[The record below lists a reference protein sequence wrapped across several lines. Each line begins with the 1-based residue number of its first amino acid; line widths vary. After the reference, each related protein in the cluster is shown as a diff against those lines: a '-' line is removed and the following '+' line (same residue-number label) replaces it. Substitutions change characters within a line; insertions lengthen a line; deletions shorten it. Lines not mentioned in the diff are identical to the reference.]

1 MTAMDYVARAEALAP
16 LIREHAD
23 DAERQRRLPRVVAD
37 AMSDA
42 GLYRIAASA
51 EQLGGGADAVT
62 QIKVIEAVSR
72 VDGSTGWN
80 LMIGIETYS
89 LMIAGLMRNRE
100 LIEDPRVIIAGSTAS
115 VGKATPVDGGYRV
128 SGHWKFVSGC
138 HNAGLFGGLVNLLDD
153 GPDAPPPNVVPSM
166 AMLPAAEIE
175 ILDTWH
181 VSGLR
186 GSGSHDVVV
195 ENVFVPT
202 TRILASIGTPTPS
215 SDHMPR
221 NSRLAYNKVGVA
233 LGIARSAI
241 DTFVDLAGN
250 KIPRFTSR
258 QLRDRGFAQ
267 RAVAEAEVR
276 LRAGRALVFEL
287 VREMWA
293 KAQAGETIHREEIA
307 MFQIACSASVRGCI
321 EAVDHVAQAAGT
333 SANPIDSPLERPI
346 RDVRVVGQHLTVAP
360 HHIEDG
366 GRLLLGVPAQD
377 MMLAGFNP
385 PD

>member
-1 MTAMDYVARAEALAP
+1 MPTTLNA
-16 LIREHAD
+16 
-23 DAERQRRLPRVVAD
+23 
-37 AMSDA
+37 SDA

-89 LMIAGLMRNRE
+89 LLIAGLMRNRE
-100 LIEDPRVIIAGSTAS
+100 LIEDPQVIIAGSTAA
-115 VGKATPVDGGYRV
+115 VGNATPVEGGYRV

-153 GPDAPPPNVVPSM
+153 GPDAPPPKAVPSM
-166 AMLPAAEIE
+166 AVLPAAEIE

-181 VSGLR
+181 VGGLR

-195 ENVFVPT
+195 TDVFVPG
-202 TRILASIGTPTPS
+202 TRILAGIGTPTPS
-215 SDHMPR
+215 SDRMPR

-233 LGIARSAI
+233 LGIARAAI
-241 DTFVDLAGN
+241 DAFVDLAGN
-250 KIPRFTSR
+250 KIPRFTSK

-276 LRAGRALVFEL
+276 LQAGRALVFEL
-287 VREMWA
+287 ATRMWG
-293 KAQAGETIHREEIA
+293 KAQAGERIHREEIA
-307 MFQIACSASVRGCI
+307 MFQIACSDAVRGSI
-321 EAVDHVAQAAGT
+321 QAVDHIAQAAGT
-333 SANPIDSPLERPI
+333 SANPLDSPLERLI
-346 RDVRVVGQHLTVAP
+346 RDVRVVGQHITVAP

-366 GRLLLGVPAQD
+366 GRILLGLPAQD
-377 MMLAGFNP
+377 MMLAGFK
-385 PD
+385 